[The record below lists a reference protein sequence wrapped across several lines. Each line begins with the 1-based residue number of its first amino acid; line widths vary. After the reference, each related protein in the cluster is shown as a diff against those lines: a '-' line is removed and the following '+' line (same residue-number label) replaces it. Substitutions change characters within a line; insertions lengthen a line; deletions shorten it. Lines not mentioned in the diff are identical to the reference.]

1 MEELK
6 KEFIVEATHRIY
18 TIGGLVNAWSS
29 SVSPQVAGALIVP
42 AILLLI
48 EMTVKHDK
56 KEVINLKTEWQ
67 IFADEY
73 IISLNAT
80 QSYLKAYPEASY
92 ETARANGCTLLAN
105 TSIKAYID
113 EQMAKKQDDRI
124 MKQDEILR
132 LLTSIARGE
141 QTEQTLKGEGNGY
154 QVLVNKDISAKDRL
168 KALELLGKRYG
179 TFTEKIDVSVG
190 KSEKLADI
198 MDQLKGE

>member
-1 MEELK
+1 M
-6 KEFIVEATHRIY
+6 
-18 TIGGLVNAWSS
+18 
-29 SVSPQVAGALIVP
+29 
-42 AILLLI
+42 
-48 EMTVKHDK
+48 
-56 KEVINLKTEWQ
+56 KTEWK

-80 QSYLKAYPEASY
+80 QSYMKAYPNATED
-92 ETARANGCTLLAN
+92 TARTNGCKLLAN
-105 TSIKAYID
+105 ANIKKYID
-113 EQMAKKQDDRI
+113 KRLASKEDERI

-154 QVLVNKDISAKDRL
+154 QILVDKDVSAKDRL

-179 TFTEKIDVSVG
+179 TFAEKIDVNVS

-198 MDQLKGE
+198 MEQLKND

>member
-1 MEELK
+1 M
-6 KEFIVEATHRIY
+6 
-18 TIGGLVNAWSS
+18 
-29 SVSPQVAGALIVP
+29 
-42 AILLLI
+42 
-48 EMTVKHDK
+48 
-56 KEVINLKTEWQ
+56 KTEWQ

-80 QSYLKAYPEASY
+80 QSYLKAYPNATY
-92 ETARANGCTLLAN
+92 NTARTEGCKLLAEPN
-105 TSIKAYID
+105 IKAYID

-132 LLTSIARGE
+132 TLTSIARGE
-141 QTEQTLKGEGNGY
+141 ATEQTLKGEGNGY
-154 QVLVNKDISAKDRL
+154 QVLVNKGVGAKDRL

-198 MDQLKGE
+198 MEQIKGE

>member
-1 MEELK
+1 MK
-6 KEFIVEATHRIY
+6 R
-18 TIGGLVNAWSS
+18 
-29 SVSPQVAGALIVP
+29 
-42 AILLLI
+42 
-48 EMTVKHDK
+48 
-56 KEVINLKTEWQ
+56 EWE

-80 QSYLKAYPEASY
+80 QSYLKAYPKASY
-92 ETARANGCTLLAN
+92 ETANVEGCKLLVKP
-105 TSIKAYID
+105 SIKAYID

-154 QVLVNKDISAKDRL
+154 QILVDKDISAKDRL

-179 TFTEKIDVSVG
+179 TFADKVIADVDKEK
-190 KSEKLADI
+190 EEA
-198 MDQLKGE
+198 LKNLSGMLEQMKNG

>member
-1 MEELK
+1 MK
-6 KEFIVEATHRIY
+6 R
-18 TIGGLVNAWSS
+18 
-29 SVSPQVAGALIVP
+29 
-42 AILLLI
+42 
-48 EMTVKHDK
+48 
-56 KEVINLKTEWQ
+56 EWQ

-92 ETARANGCTLLAN
+92 ATANVEGCRLLAKP
-105 TSIKAYID
+105 SIKNYID
-113 EQMAKKQDDRI
+113 EQMAKKQDERI
-124 MKQDEILR
+124 MKQDEILM

-141 QTEQTLKGEGNGY
+141 QTEQTLQLCGDGRQE
-154 QVLVNKDISAKDRL
+154 LVDKDISAKDRL

-179 TFTEKIDVSVG
+179 TFAEKIDVSVG

>member
-1 MEELK
+1 M
-6 KEFIVEATHRIY
+6 
-18 TIGGLVNAWSS
+18 VN
-29 SVSPQVAGALIVP
+29 V
-42 AILLLI
+42 
-48 EMTVKHDK
+48 
-56 KEVINLKTEWQ
+56 KTEWQ

-80 QSYLKAYPEASY
+80 QSYLKAYPNATY
-92 ETARANGCTLLAN
+92 NTARTEGCKLLAEPN
-105 TSIKAYID
+105 IKAYID

-132 LLTSIARGE
+132 TLTSIARGE
-141 QTEQTLKGEGNGY
+141 ATEQTLKGEGNGY
-154 QVLVNKDISAKDRL
+154 QVLVNKDVGAKDRL

-198 MDQLKGE
+198 MEQIKGE

>member
-1 MEELK
+1 M
-6 KEFIVEATHRIY
+6 
-18 TIGGLVNAWSS
+18 VN
-29 SVSPQVAGALIVP
+29 V
-42 AILLLI
+42 
-48 EMTVKHDK
+48 
-56 KEVINLKTEWQ
+56 KTEWQ

-80 QSYLKAYPEASY
+80 QSYLKAYPNATY
-92 ETARANGCTLLAN
+92 NTARTEGCKLLAEPN
-105 TSIKAYID
+105 IKDYID

-132 LLTSIARGE
+132 TLTAIARGE
-141 QTEQTLKGEGNGY
+141 ATEQTLKGEGNGY
-154 QVLVNKDISAKDRL
+154 QVLVNKDVGAKDRL

-198 MDQLKGE
+198 MEQIKGE